1 MTSSRVLLLVLA
13 LAGVAALGGA
23 LATAGSSAGAR
34 QAQAPA
40 RTGAAG
46 VDPRSGGFEIALG
59 EWALTPEARAIRPGR
74 VTFVIANRGKFRH
87 GFELEIR
94 RVDDDRHDGDHDD
107 DAKSVKLAPGE
118 KTTLT
123 LDLAPGVYEIEC
135 FISHHDEMGMRGVLE
150 VRADAPLLRPR
161 PATSRATVDI
171 AGFAFK
177 PARLKTTAG
186 TTVTWRNVDPAP
198 HTATGT
204 QFSSPQLGKGASYRH
219 RFTQPGTYAYVC
231 ALHPGMRGTVVVA
244 RRGAN

>member
-1 MTSSRVLLLVLA
+1 MTKSRAVLLVLT

-34 QAQAPA
+34 QSQVPA
-40 RTGAAG
+40 KTGAAG
-46 VDPRSGGFEIALG
+46 IDPRTGGFEIALG

-74 VTFVIANRGKFRH
+74 VTFVIANRGRFRH

-94 RVDDDRHDGDHDD
+94 RVDERHDGDHDD
-107 DAKSVKLAPGE
+107 NAKSVKLAPGE

-123 LDLAPGVYEIEC
+123 LDLAPGVYAIEC

-161 PATSRATVDI
+161 TATSRATVDI

-177 PARLKTTAG
+177 PATLRTTVG

-198 HTATGT
+198 HTATGK
-204 QFSSPQLGKGASYRH
+204 QFSSPQLGKGASFRR
-219 RFTQPGTYAYVC
+219 RFMQPGTYAYVC
-231 ALHPGMRGTVVVA
+231 ALHPGMRGTVVVS
-244 RRGAN
+244 RGRAS